1 MNICVCVCVRV
12 FGWGG
17 CEGGKD
23 GFCCGG
29 TQSGSTGQ
37 TPAQGVTIQDGAGR
51 PVDPSHHRL
60 ITSRGR
66 GPRAV
71 GSRGPRVTLVQRRS
85 CVPIPGATAGL
96 SPGGS
101 WMAALPGCRHL
112 GPQPGSCVAS
122 ACLFLTPPGPSPHR
136 MPPHRSK
143 HPGPWLV
150 TRGAGSSLAMPLPA
164 GGPQAPPSGNPLGT
178 QCLFWSFS
186 QVASD
191 EP

>member
-1 MNICVCVCVRV
+1 MASAVEELSLSPQVRHLHRALS
-12 FGWGG
+12 FKMGP
-17 CEGGKD
+17 EG
-23 GFCCGG
+23 
-29 TQSGSTGQ
+29 QW
-37 TPAQGVTIQDGAGR
+37 TPRIIV
-51 PVDPSHHRL
+51 L
-60 ITSRGR
+60 TSRGR

-71 GSRGPRVTLVQRRS
+71 GSRWPRVTLVQRRS

-101 WMAALPGCRHL
+101 WMAALAGCRHL
-112 GPQPGSCVAS
+112 GPQPGSCVTS

-136 MPPHRSK
+136 ILPHRSK

-164 GGPQAPPSGNPLGT
+164 GGPQAPLSGNPLGT